1 MGTDWRTR
9 DLPYVT
15 LIEAAEAMGITTS
28 RLRHSMVDGPDE
40 GYALA
45 RRLGMF
51 KLAGGRDWLIP
62 RERLLAELARR
73 EVDDRIRNW
82 EHQP

>member
-1 MGTDWRTR
+1 MSDDWQTR
-9 DLPYVT
+9 EIPYVT
-15 LIEAAEAMGITTS
+15 LIEAAEAMGVTTA

-40 GYALA
+40 GGALA

-62 RERLLAELARR
+62 RERLLAELDRRAR
-73 EVDDRIRNW
+73 
-82 EHQP
+82 P